1 MLTPDH
7 CMSLYGVVLYTEC
20 YRAGTDPSVHEKLT
34 VFFCCFFPVEQQV
47 KQQQLLTPSHTALV
61 LPLNERMFAVNFL
74 FFY

>member
-20 YRAGTDPSVHEKLT
+20 YRTGTDPSVHEKLT
-34 VFFCCFFPVEQQV
+34 VFFCCFVSVE
-47 KQQQLLTPSHTALV
+47 QQQLLTPSHTALV
-61 LPLNERMFAVNFL
+61 VSLNEQMFAVNFL